1 MPSAHS
7 LTTRGIRHRRANAM
21 RGCVNIVRIRRKF
34 HAGKPTQT
42 IYGWLKTSCDGRFRL
57 ETFFARDGKFSSRR
71 NFFWHMSC
79 ITLCVARKF
88 HASGMVRNAVDSAAL
103 NLRMATMQLAGL
115 RIPPRVR
122 TVPTLRRRLPVTF
135 VPESAQPV
143 IMRHASQNLG
153 SPVTE
158 TQPTQ
163 SPRV

>member
-1 MPSAHS
+1 VTAAIYDWPPPAGEKKS
-7 LTTRGIRHRRANAM
+7 G
-21 RGCVNIVRIRRKF
+21 RRKF
-34 HAGKPTQT
+34 FRAGVIFLWHA
-42 IYGWLKTSCDGRFRL
+42 
-57 ETFFARDGKFSSRR
+57 
-71 NFFWHMSC
+71 SC
-79 ITLCVARKF
+79 IAFFVAKKF